1 MVTIEVNGLGEVLA
15 CRIDPSVASDRE
27 LIEAVRMGRGNE
39 FKEFKWEG
47 SLPDPESEATFASS
61 KLNWD
66 LQKQDWHRLLR
77 QFYRELLRMR
87 REIPPLA
94 SLDLETV
101 DATVSPNERTLTLR
115 RGSKGARVIAVFQFG
130 ERAEN
135 VSIEIP
141 AGRWQKVLDS
151 ATPRWGSAGSE
162 IPEVLES
169 AGKMHLGLQ
178 PSSVF
183 VVRESE

>member
-1 MVTIEVNGLGEVLA
+1 
-15 CRIDPSVASDRE
+15 
-27 LIEAVRMGRGNE
+27 
-39 FKEFKWEG
+39 
-47 SLPDPESEATFASS
+47 
-61 KLNWD
+61 
-66 LQKQDWHRLLR
+66 
-77 QFYRELLRMR
+77 
-87 REIPPLA
+87 LA

-151 ATPRWGSAGSE
+151 ATERWGSAGSE
-162 IPEVLES
+162 TPEVLKS
-169 AGKMHLGLQ
+169 AGRIDLKLQ
-178 PSSVF
+178 GSSVF
-183 VVRESE
+183 VLRETE